1 MEVLCSV
8 SEALEVLERV
18 ECQGSKVD
26 VVACNTLLK
35 RYYALGTVY

>member
-8 SEALEVLERV
+8 SEALEVLEKV

-35 RYYALGTVY
+35 SLLQDIVKT